1 MQIKREQTNPT
12 KVKLTIGA
20 EPALLESIK
29 QQVVEHM
36 GRQAKVQGFRE
47 GKAPNK
53 LVEKQLDQSTLQT
66 EVLEQAVNRLYIDA
80 VQQENLRPAAQP
92 EINITKFVPFT
103 ALEFT
108 AEVEAVGEIKVADY
122 KKIKLAPKTTSVTA
136 KDVDEVLDNLRVRGA
151 EKKDVERAAKLGDET
166 IINFKGVDAKTKE
179 PIAGGSGNE
188 YPLALGSKTFIPGF
202 EEEVVGVKPGG
213 SKTFDLTFPKD
224 YGAKALQGKKVSF
237 TIEVLKVQ
245 ELVKPKLDDK
255 FASSV
260 GSFKTLADLKADI
273 KKQLKAEKERE
284 AQQLYDNEL
293 LEKIAEK
300 STVTL
305 PDSMIEDEIGRMEDE
320 EKRNLAYRGQT
331 WQEHLEAEGVDEAA
345 HREQKREAATLRVK
359 IGLLLGEIANLEKIT
374 VTPEELEIRLQLLKG
389 QYQQD
394 PNMQA
399 ELSKPENQRDIQT
412 RMMTEKTVD
421 KLRDYASKTGS

>member
-1 MQIKREQTNPT
+1 MQIKREQINPT
-12 KVKLTIGA
+12 KVKLTVDA

-47 GKAPNK
+47 GKAPSN
-53 LVEKQLDQSTLQT
+53 LVEKQLDQSALQT

-122 KKIKLAPKTTSVTA
+122 KKIKLAAKTTSVTA
-136 KDVDEVLDNLRVRGA
+136 KDVDEVLENLRARGA
-151 EKKDVERAAKLGDET
+151 EKKDVDRAAKLGDET
-166 IINFKGVDAKTKE
+166 IINFKGADAKTKE
-179 PIAGGSGNE
+179 PIAGGSGKE

-224 YGAKALQGKKVSF
+224 YGAKALQGKKVTF

-260 GSFKTLADLKADI
+260 GPFKTLADLKADI
-273 KKQLKAEKERE
+273 KKQLKSEKDRE
-284 AQQLYDNEL
+284 ARQLYDNEL

-305 PDSMIEDEIGRMEDE
+305 PDSMIEDEISRMEDE

-345 HREQKREAATLRVK
+345 HREQKRESATLRVK

-374 VTPEELEIRLQLLKG
+374 VSPEELEIRLQLLKG

-421 KLRDYASKTGS
+421 KLRDYASKK

>member
-1 MQIKREQTNPT
+1 MQIKREQINPT
-12 KVKLTIGA
+12 KVKLTISA

-29 QQVVEHM
+29 QQVVEHL
-36 GRQAKVQGFRE
+36 GKQAKVQGFRA
-47 GKAPNK
+47 GKAPSK
-53 LVEKQLDQSTLQT
+53 LVEKQLDQSQLQT

-80 VQQENLRPAAQP
+80 VQQENVRPATQP
-92 EINITKFVPFT
+92 EIAITKFVPFSD
-103 ALEFT
+103 LEFT
-108 AEVEAVGEIKVADY
+108 AEVESVGEIKVADY
-122 KKIKLAPKTTSVTA
+122 KKIRLAPKTTSVTA
-136 KDVDEVLDNLRVRGA
+136 KDVDEVLENLRARGA
-151 EKKDVERAAKLGDET
+151 EKKAVERAAKSGDET

-179 PIAGGSGNE
+179 PIQGAAGNE

-202 EEEVVGVKPGG
+202 EEELIGVKPGG

-224 YGAKALQGKKVSF
+224 YGAKALQSKKVTF
-237 TIEVLKVQ
+237 TVEVLKVQ
-245 ELVKPKLDDK
+245 ELAKPKLDDK
-255 FASSV
+255 FATTV
-260 GSFKTLADLKADI
+260 GPFKTLAELKADI

-300 STVTL
+300 STLTI

-359 IGLLLGEIANLEKIT
+359 IGLLLGEIANLENIT
-374 VTPEELEIRLQLLKG
+374 VTPEELEVRLQLLKG

-394 PNMQA
+394 PTMQA
-399 ELSKPENQRDIQT
+399 ELDKPENQRDIQT

-421 KLRDYASKTGS
+421 KLRSYAIKTSS